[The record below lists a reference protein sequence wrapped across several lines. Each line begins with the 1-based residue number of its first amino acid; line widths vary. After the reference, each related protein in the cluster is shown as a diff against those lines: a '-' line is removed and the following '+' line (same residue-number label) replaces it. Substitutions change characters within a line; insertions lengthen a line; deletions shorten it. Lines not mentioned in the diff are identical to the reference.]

1 MSRIGKAPI
10 SIPSGV
16 EVTLG
21 DGNIIKVKGPKGTL
35 LQAVDARIGVQ
46 IEDGQISFSR
56 TSDQPAD
63 RSMHGLYRSLV
74 ASMVIGVSKGYSK
87 ELEFVGVGYRAK
99 ADGNKLEMALGFS
112 HPIILE
118 LPKEISISTRQNK
131 GENPHVIL
139 ESHDKQLLGMVAAKI
154 RGFRE
159 PEPYKGKGVRY
170 KTEYIRRKAGKS
182 AGK

>member
-10 SIPSGV
+10 EIPSGV
-16 EVTLG
+16 EVKLTG
-21 DGNIIKVKGPKGTL
+21 GNIVQVKGPKGTL
-35 LQAVDARIGVQ
+35 EQQIDERITVSV
-46 IEDGQISFSR
+46 ENGQVTFSR
-56 TSDQPAD
+56 NSDQPQE

-74 ASMVIGVSKGYSK
+74 ASMVEGVSKGYSK

-118 LPKEISISTRQNK
+118 LPKEITLSTRQNK

-139 ESHDKQLLGMVAAKI
+139 ESFDKQLLGMVAAKI
-154 RGFRE
+154 RGFRP
-159 PEPYKGKGVRY
+159 PEPYKGKGVRF
-170 KTEYIRRKAGKS
+170 KTEFIRRKAGKS